1 MISKRYHG
9 GDVRERKGTDDQ
21 RLGDAGHRHRLI
33 RCQAGL
39 VTRGLVEGESSMI
52 WIASGALIVAGT
64 LYQ

>member
-1 MISKRYHG
+1 MLAIDIVLFAAR
-9 GDVRERKGTDDQ
+9 
-21 RLGDAGHRHRLI
+21 
-33 RCQAGL
+33 AGL